1 MEDLVVEVCG
11 ANGAYYK
18 AYVKNIH
25 EETITVQFEN
35 DWQPEQQI
43 KFSCAR
49 LPPKMVVKRTD
60 YVEGEMVEVFSRAN
74 EAEEFGWWQARVKM
88 LKGEFAVMEFTGW
101 DTSSYTDIVPLERIR
116 TINPNKPL
124 MKTSFNKYVIEVPMD
139 LREICKDE
147 NAHTEFKKHCNAVS
161 VAYNDNDGT
170 LVVLSTSDS
179 VIKRATMLGDM
190 HLRNLRQKLLL
201 KQRTEEAVKRL
212 QNTKIRS
219 GYMEE
224 FTVREDLMGL
234 AIGSHGANIQLA
246 RRVDGITGIE
256 LDENTCTF
264 KVHGD
269 SQESVKKARCMLE
282 YAEETFQVPRELVA
296 KVIGKNG
303 KNIQDIVDKS
313 GVVRVKIEGDNE
325 SETLREEYDDWSS
338 QVPLTGQV
346 PFVFVGTSESIE
358 NAKILLE
365 YHLDHLK
372 EVEQLRKEKLEIDQQ
387 LKSLSGAQPGPYFP
401 PPRERRDGNDPY
413 SDERG
418 RRRLSGG
425 RGGRGRGPG
434 RRWAN
439 ERRSLISGDESGHNV
454 TDWSAEVTAE
464 EQKHTGYLTDSVL
477 SGRGRGGRGGRGRG
491 RGYSGYPSYRTV
503 AYDSEDPRDQRSRRR
518 MTDDDDTVLD
528 NASVN
533 SQDQDE
539 RRPERRRRRRRNKFR
554 GSSSAASGTET
565 DNSVSNYRPGGGP
578 SGPRP
583 GSGPGGPRPGGN
595 NGNNMV
601 KTENSNMSNQVPRPK
616 VESVTSPASAPPP
629 RQTQSPSRQSPGP
642 GKSYPQ
648 SGSKPSTPSGQGKVS
663 QGPSN
668 KGPAPKEQREPRKNG
683 SGTNQRFP
691 PNARNGN
698 LQSGSET
705 ESKAKGSYQN
715 GNNSNK
721 PTEHMVNGE

>member
-18 AYVKNIH
+18 AFVKNIN

-49 LPPKMVVKRTD
+49 LPPKMIVKRTD
-60 YVEGEMVEVFSRAN
+60 YMEGEMVEVFSRAN
-74 EAEEFGWWQARVKM
+74 EAEEYGWWQARVKM
-88 LKGEFAVMEFTGW
+88 LKGEFAVLEFIGW
-101 DTSSYTDIVPLERIR
+101 DTSSYTEIVPLERIR
-116 TINPNKPL
+116 TMNSNKPL
-124 MKTSFNKYVIEVPMD
+124 TSSSFNKYVIQVPMD
-139 LREICKDE
+139 LREICRDE

-161 VAYNDNDGT
+161 VAYNDDDGT

-190 HLRNLRQKLLL
+190 HLRNLRQKLML

-246 RRVDGITGIE
+246 RRVEGISAIE
-256 LDENTCTF
+256 LCENTCTF

-269 SQESVKKARCMLE
+269 SQEAVKKARSMLE

-325 SETLREEYDDWSS
+325 SETPREEYDDWSH

-372 EVEQLRKEKLEIDQQ
+372 EVELLRKEKLEIDQQ

-401 PPRERRDGNDPY
+401 PPRERRDSNDPY

-418 RRRLSGG
+418 RRRLSGS

-464 EQKHTGYLTDSVL
+464 EQKHSGYLTDSVL

-491 RGYSGYPSYRTV
+491 RGYGYPSYRTI

-533 SQDQDE
+533 SQDQEE
-539 RRPERRRRRRRNKFR
+539 RRPERRRRRRKNRFR

-583 GSGPGGPRPGGN
+583 GGSAPGGPRPGAN

-601 KTENSNMSNQVPRPK
+601 KTENSNQPPRIKAEAGTPLAP
-616 VESVTSPASAPPP
+616 SPSG
-629 RQTQSPSRQSPGP
+629 RQTQSPARQSPGP
-642 GKSYPQ
+642 GKPQ
-648 SGSKPSTPSGQGKVS
+648 SSSKPNTPSGQNKAP
-663 QGPSN
+663 QGTPN

-683 SGTNQRFP
+683 GGNNPKFP
-691 PNARNGN
+691 PAVRNGN

-705 ESKAKGSYQN
+705 ESKGKGSYQN
-715 GNNSNK
+715 GNSNK
-721 PTEHMVNGE
+721 STEHMVNGE

>member
-35 DWQPEQQI
+35 DWQPEQEI

-49 LPPKMVVKRTD
+49 LPPKVVVKRTD

-74 EAEEFGWWQARVKM
+74 EAEEFGWWQALVKM

-116 TINPNKPL
+116 SINPNKPL
-124 MKTSFNKYVIEVPMD
+124 TKTSFNKYVIDVPVD

-161 VAYNDNDGT
+161 VAYNETDGT

-246 RRVDGITGIE
+246 RRVDGITAIE
-256 LDENTCTF
+256 LDESTCTF
-264 KVHGD
+264 KVHGE
-269 SQESVKKARCMLE
+269 SQESVKKARIMLE

-325 SETLREEYDDWSS
+325 SETLREE
-338 QVPLTGQV
+338 GQV
-346 PFVFVGTSESIE
+346 PFVFVGTTESIE

-387 LKSLSGAQPGPYFP
+387 LKSLSGTQPGPYFP
-401 PPRERRDGNDPY
+401 PPRDRRDSNDPY

-418 RRRLSGG
+418 RRRMSGG
-425 RGGRGRGPG
+425 RGGRGRGTG

-439 ERRSLISGDESGHNV
+439 ERRSMISGDESGQNV
-454 TDWSAEVTAE
+454 TDWSAEVAAE

-491 RGYSGYPSYRTV
+491 RGYGGYPSYRTV

-533 SQDQDE
+533 SQDQGIHDE

-565 DNSVSNYRPGGGP
+565 DNSVSNYRPGGGGP
-578 SGPRP
+578 S
-583 GSGPGGPRPGGN
+583 GPRPGGN
-595 NGNNMV
+595 NGI
-601 KTENSNMSNQVPRPK
+601 KTENSNMPNQVPRPK
-616 VESVTSPASAPPP
+616 GESVAPQTSAAPP
-629 RQTQSPSRQSPGP
+629 RQAQSPSRQSPGP

-648 SGSKPSTPSGQGKVS
+648 SGSKPSTPSSQGTAS
-663 QGPSN
+663 QGPPN
-668 KGPAPKEQREPRKNG
+668 KGPNPKEQREPRKNG
-683 SGTNQRFP
+683 GGPNQRFP
-691 PNARNGN
+691 PTARNGN

-705 ESKAKGSYQN
+705 ESKAKGSFPN

-721 PTEHMVNGE
+721 PAEHMVNGE